1 MKQEETYRIDGRIF
15 SREALLAYCHMMEHD
30 CTHPDWYRKV
40 FQFIELYL
48 EPSAGLILQRS
59 SGTTG
64 DPKEFEL
71 DRRVMEASAQKTL
84 SFFSLKPG
92 DRVLLCLPVDYIAG
106 KMMVV
111 RALVGRLDLVLVEPS
126 SRPLKD
132 VDGDFSFVPMVPLQV
147 LESLKAGDKLDPCG
161 TLLIGGGELSD
172 AGRKQ
177 VKSLIRPVVF
187 ESFGMSETYTHFA
200 LRRMN
205 GSHAEE
211 SFSLLEGTLINTDNR
226 GCLVVELP
234 GVTKQAVQTN
244 DLVKISEDR
253 THFRWLGRFD
263 NVINTGGIKVIPEIL
278 EQRITS
284 LLKSTCLVLHQED
297 EKLGQKLV
305 LMVEWEGEGEGEDA
319 PLVVWMELLRQ
330 NLAPHE
336 IPKHF
341 VIIEKIPRSASFKP
355 DRRAAIKL
363 V

>member
-1 MKQEETYRIDGRIF
+1 MRKDETYLIEGRIF
-15 SREALLAYCHMMEHD
+15 SREALLAHCHMVVHD
-30 CTHPDWYRKV
+30 CKHPDWYRKV
-40 FQFIELYL
+40 FQFMELYL
-48 EPSAGLILQRS
+48 TPSAGAIFQRS

-71 DRRVMEASAQKTL
+71 DRRAMEASAKKTL
-84 SFFSLKPG
+84 SFFKLQPG
-92 DRVLLCLPVDYIAG
+92 DRVLLGLPVDYIAG

-111 RALVGRLDLVLVEPS
+111 RALVGQLDLVPGEPS

-147 LESLKAGDKLDPCG
+147 LESLKAGDNLDPCG
-161 TLLIGGGELSD
+161 ILLIGGGTLSP
-172 AGRKQ
+172 
-177 VKSLIRPVVF
+177 SLRAQLESTDSCEIF

-200 LRRMN
+200 LRRVN
-205 GSHAEE
+205 GPHAEE
-211 SFSLLEGTLINTDNR
+211 SFSLLEGTHINADTR

-234 GVTKQAVQTN
+234 GITKHPVQTN
-244 DLVKISEDR
+244 DLVDISEDR
-253 THFRWLGRFD
+253 TRFRWLGRFD

-284 LLKSTCLVLHQED
+284 LLQCTCLVLYQSD

-305 LMVEWEGEGEGEDA
+305 LMVEREGEDA
-319 PLVVWMELLRQ
+319 PLAAWRKLLQ
-330 NLAPHE
+330 KHLAPHE

-341 VIIEKIPRSASFKP
+341 VLVPEIPRNASFKP
-355 DRRAAIKL
+355 DRRAAMKL